1 MLSTTQKRLIKD
13 LTAEFEKINSTN
25 QPKIEVK
32 SLFDEAF
39 VANSSYLKKMEIWY
53 NEIASKNAEIQAKGL
68 ELKSRFA
75 DKLREIFA
83 NYNIEIKENNN
94 FVDIDIVVGDEIKKT
109 TAHFYLSTY
118 IAKQKEFFDMIKFG
132 EGRNALDK
140 GIVVY
145 SYSAISYGS
154 HQVDVDNFE
163 NTEVFKLVT
172 KDLLNRYGDK
182 IIRK

>member
-1 MLSTTQKRLIKD
+1 MLSTTQKKLIKD

-39 VANSSYLKKMEIWY
+39 VANSSYLKKMENWY
-53 NEIASKNAEIQAKGL
+53 NEIASKNAEIKAKGF

-83 NYNIEIKENNN
+83 NYNIEIKEKDN
-94 FVDIDIVVGDEIKKT
+94 FVKIHIVVGDVIKET
-109 TAHFYLSTY
+109 TVYFYLSTY
-118 IAKQKEFFDMIKFG
+118 IAKQQEFFEMIKFDKG
-132 EGRNALDK
+132 KNALDK

-163 NTEVFKLVT
+163 NTEVFQLVT
-172 KDLLNRYGDK
+172 NDLLNRYSDI

>member
-1 MLSTTQKRLIKD
+1 MLSTTQKKLIKD

-39 VANSSYLKKMEIWY
+39 LANSSYLKKMEDWY
-53 NEIASKNAEIQAKGL
+53 NEIASKNAEIKAKGF

-83 NYNIEIKENNN
+83 NYNIEIKEKDN
-94 FVDIDIVVGDEIKKT
+94 FVKIHIVVGDVIKET
-109 TAHFYLSTY
+109 SVYFYLSTY
-118 IAKQKEFFDMIKFG
+118 IEKQKEFFDMGK
-132 EGRNALDK
+132 NALDK

-145 SYSAISYGS
+145 SHSAISYGS

-163 NTEVFKLVT
+163 NTEIFKLVT
-172 KDLLNRYGDK
+172 RDLLNKFSDI